1 MAELWSPVSEDGRRS
16 ACGLAF
22 IAIHV
27 AITALTAD
35 IQTSK
40 VMWIRVDTQGMVDP
54 KRKLRGII
62 AAKRTRPSTVCSSW
76 LTDTF
81 VIGLAPYVKNWNIFE
96 TTIWRSPWHL
106 TV

>member
-1 MAELWSPVSEDGRRS
+1 MAELWSPVSEDGKRS

-40 VMWIRVDTQGMVDP
+40 VMWIRADTQGMVDP